1 MVQLGSRFPQFY
13 LTAPSPCPYLPD
25 QLERKVFTQLSGKSA
40 RGLNEALTHAG
51 FRRSQNIAYKP
62 ACDGCVAC
70 VSVRIVAGEFL
81 PGRWQRRIL
90 AANADLTAQPVP
102 NIATAEQFE
111 LLRHYLDTRHAG
123 GGMAGM
129 DEEDYVAMVEDSAV
143 PTHVVE
149 YRRPAEGRTRGK
161 LVGAALTDVLADGLS
176 MVYSFFD
183 PAYAPHSL
191 GSYMILDQIARAR
204 TSGLDYVYL
213 GYWVKGSRKMGY
225 KARFSPLEALGPEG
239 WVPFPSS
246 ASAATADGIAA
257 SAPDAASVSAG
268 PSAAAARRP
277 RSKL

>member
-13 LTAPSPCPYLPD
+13 LTAPSPCPYLPE
-25 QLERKVFTQLSGKSA
+25 QLERKVFTQLSGKAA

-62 ACDGCVAC
+62 ACDGCAAC
-70 VSVRIVAGEFL
+70 VSVRIVAADFA
-81 PGRWQRRIL
+81 PVRWQRRIL
-90 AANADLTAQPVP
+90 AANSDLSAQSVP
-102 NIATAEQFE
+102 NVATVEQFE
-111 LLRHYLDTRHAG
+111 LLRRYLDTRHAG

-149 YRRPAEGRTRGK
+149 YRQPMEGRSRGK
-161 LVGAALTDVLADGLS
+161 LIGAALTDVLADGLS

-183 PAYAPHSL
+183 PAHASRSL
-191 GSYMILDQIARAR
+191 GSYMILDQITRAR

-239 WVPFPSS
+239 WVPFPRSGGEAESS
-246 ASAATADGIAA
+246 ST
-257 SAPDAASVSAG
+257 
-268 PSAAAARRP
+268 AAAGSGSRRRP
-277 RSKL
+277 RSAP

>member
-13 LTAPSPCPYLPD
+13 LTAPSPCPYLAH

-62 ACDGCVAC
+62 ACDGCAAC
-70 VSVRIVAGEFL
+70 VSVRIVAFEFK
-81 PGRWQRRIL
+81 PSRWQRRIMNI
-90 AANADLTAQPVP
+90 NADLIGEPVA
-102 NIATAEQFE
+102 NVATREQFQ

-129 DEEDYVAMVEDSAV
+129 DEEDYVAMIEDSAV
-143 PTHVVE
+143 PTHMVE
-149 YRRPAEGRTRGK
+149 YRQRKAGPGRGK

-183 PAYAPHSL
+183 PAFAPRSL
-191 GSYMILDQIARAR
+191 GSFMILDQIERARAR
-204 TSGLDYVYL
+204 NLDYVYL

-225 KARFSPLEALGPEG
+225 KSRFQPLEALGPEG
-239 WVPFPSS
+239 WVPFP
-246 ASAATADGIAA
+246 ASNAGAEDLAQPPAT
-257 SAPDAASVSAG
+257 
-268 PSAAAARRP
+268 P
-277 RSKL
+277 RSSKV